1 MERRPGAA
9 QPTQLISYIFFFFN
23 SNYKR
28 ASSPPSILT
37 HAGTRRGVAAA
48 PLRLM
53 ANVQMAASNLLGDI
67 Y

>member
-9 QPTQLISYIFFFFN
+9 QPTQLISYFFFFN